1 MDDTR
6 KHPLRQTSSTVFN
19 QANVLFSQQS
29 SDYPFPESAFVQVSI
44 K

>member
-6 KHPLRQTSSTVFN
+6 KHPLRQFSS

-29 SDYPFPESAFVQVSI
+29 SDYPFPESAFVQVSL